1 MKRWENAVRVA
12 SLPAE
17 PLTAEQRRHDEQV
30 RRNIEAAFGFVDL
43 DPEDDVPLVH
53 AARGAAGTGNGTGPG
68 VGAQDDADDA
78 MAGLD
83 ENERRRAREL
93 AEAEMRLTRTLQ
105 AAGLL

>member
-17 PLTAEQRRHDEQV
+17 PLTPEQRRHDEQV

-43 DPEDDVPLVH
+43 DPEDDVPLAQ
-53 AARGAAGTGNGTGPG
+53 AARPGAGNGNGAG
-68 VGAQDDADDA
+68 AGAQEDENDAF
-78 MAGLD
+78 AGLD

-93 AEAEMRLTRTLQ
+93 AEAEERLTRTLQ